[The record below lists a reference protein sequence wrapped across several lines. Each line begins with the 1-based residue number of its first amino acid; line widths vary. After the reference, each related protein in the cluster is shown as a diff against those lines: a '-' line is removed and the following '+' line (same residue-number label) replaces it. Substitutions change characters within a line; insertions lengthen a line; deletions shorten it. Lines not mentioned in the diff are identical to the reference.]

1 MKTFNPTLGIALLTV
16 SVALCACGGG
26 GSSTSNSGI
35 DWPATPSWPVSP
47 TPTPPSPSPS
57 PSVGTSNTVPIV
69 VDQSMAG
76 VNQPAVT
83 ITLCPPGTANTSQC
97 VTVKNM
103 LVDTGSVGVRVTSS
117 ALTDALKS
125 QLLTQF
131 GASDDKIGN
140 APIVQCAM
148 FASGYTWGPIKRADV
163 TIGSKKASNLPI
175 QVIGDGGYT
184 VPSDCMS
191 RGGPNLGSLLGS
203 HGNYAFNGIVGIG
216 HSVRDIATVAQ
227 TLIPATYYYCPST
240 NSCAST
246 RVPLA
251 KQVMNP
257 VAAFSTNN
265 NGTIIR
271 LPALSAGGQAS
282 VTGELIFGVGTQQN
296 NALPSNPTILA
307 VDGNGFFTTQYQGR
321 AIINSAIDSGT
332 NGYAFSDTTIPTTGE
347 WYTPSGAL
355 SLSATMEATNGSGS
369 PVAVPFSIGNAA
381 NAMASGYAAYD
392 NVGMYLTSL
401 PVYDVSTD
409 TMLSEEGFLWGLPFF
424 YGRSVYTV
432 LENAKVGT
440 QAGPFIAF

>member
-1 MKTFNPTLGIALLTV
+1 MKTVNPNLGIALLSASLT
-16 SVALCACGGG
+16 LCACGGG
-26 GSSTSNSGI
+26 GSGGTTNSGI
-35 DWPATPSWPVSP
+35 DWQATPSWPISP
-47 TPTPPSPSPS
+47 TPTPSSS
-57 PSVGTSNTVPIV
+57 TDTSNTVPIV
-69 VDQSMAG
+69 VDQSMLS
-76 VNQPAVT
+76 VNQPTVT
-83 ITLCPPGTANTSQC
+83 ITLCPPSTTNASQC

-125 QLLTQF
+125 QLLTQV
-131 GASDDKIGN
+131 GATDDKIGN
-140 APIVQCAM
+140 VPIVQCSM
-148 FASGYTWGPIKRADV
+148 FASGFTWGPIKRADV

-184 VPSDCMS
+184 VPSDCIS

-203 HGNYAFNGIVGIG
+203 NGTYTFNGIVGIG
-216 HSVRDIATVAQ
+216 HSVRDIATAAQ
-227 TLIPATYYYCPST
+227 TLIPATYYYCSST
-240 NSCAST
+240 SSCTTT

-282 VTGELIFGVGTQQN
+282 VTGELVFGVGTQQN
-296 NALPSNPTILA
+296 NALPSNPTIVH

-332 NGYAFSDTTIPTTGE
+332 NGYAFSDSTIPTTGE
-347 WYTPSGAL
+347 WYTPASER
-355 SLSATMEATNGSGS
+355 SLSATMEATNGSGQ
-369 PVAVPFSIGNAA
+369 PVTVPFSIGNAA
-381 NAMASGYAAYD
+381 NAMATGYAAYD
-392 NVGMYLTSL
+392 NVGMYLTGF

-432 LENAKVGT
+432 LENTKVGT
-440 QAGPFIAF
+440 QAGPFVAF